1 MFGWLWDWLK
11 GWLFIAVAAY
21 VAALVFGVPHVLFEY
36 TERVRGHKIACTYY
50 GPFGKVRGLAGRDL
64 PGNCPYIALLPLK
77 EDWAAWPE
85 RQLEDLTDRASDQWE
100 ELKNRLGQWTGE
112 LWGWA
117 VMIGGAALAVA
128 LGRFYW
134 RRRSRPR
141 VGGRAGS
148 WRQKPH
154 GGPDRRAEE
163 PRGQEQAEALRRERE
178 ALERERRERERLERQ
193 AREEQERRREDAQRQ
208 ERVREQSADDK
219 YREALR
225 MFGLQEGYSLGELRA
240 KYRALSKQLHPDA
253 GGTDGLFAWL
263 QEAFV
268 ILSKRAR

>member
-208 ERVREQSADDK
+208 SGSGSKARTTNTARRCGCSGFRKATPSANCGPNTGRCQSSSIPTRAEQTGFS
-219 YREALR
+219 R
-225 MFGLQEGYSLGELRA
+225 GC
-240 KYRALSKQLHPDA
+240 
-253 GGTDGLFAWL
+253 
-263 QEAFV
+263 
-268 ILSKRAR
+268 KRRS